1 MKIFIAKLPYQFKEA
16 DVTELFAPYGEVSAA
31 NVIMDRET
39 GRSKCYAFV
48 EMPNAEEALAA
59 ISGLN
64 DTQILDKAIAVSE
77 AKEKER
83 TERPSGGGGSGGY
96 RGGSSSGGGYRGGN
110 SGGSSDGGYRGG
122 NSGGSS
128 DGGYRGGN
136 SGGGNFRNSDKKAG
150 GSYRDNDKRGG
161 GGGNYR
167 DRGNTKSNSED
178 Y

>member
-16 DVTELFAPYGEVSAA
+16 DVTELFAPYGEVSAV

-59 ISGLN
+59 INGLN

-83 TERPSGGGGSGGY
+83 TERPSGGGGNGGY
-96 RGGSSSGGGYRGGN
+96 RGGYSGGGGYRGGN
-110 SGGSSDGGYRGG
+110 SGGSDGGYRSG
-122 NSGGSS
+122 NSG
-128 DGGYRGGN
+128 N
-136 SGGGNFRNSDKKAG
+136 GGNFRNSDKKPG
-150 GSYRDNDKRGG
+150 GSYRDNDRRGG
-161 GGGNYR
+161 GNNYR
-167 DRGNTKSNSED
+167 DRGNKRSPED

>member
-48 EMPNAEEALAA
+48 EMPNDEEALAA

-64 DTQILDKAIAVSE
+64 ETQILDKAIAVSE

-83 TERPSGGGGSGGY
+83 TERPSGSGGSGGY
-96 RGGSSSGGGYRGGN
+96 RGGNSGGGGYRGGN
-110 SGGSSDGGYRGG
+110 SSGSSDGGYRGG
-122 NSGGSS
+122 NSG
-128 DGGYRGGN
+128 N
-136 SGGGNFRNSDKKAG
+136 GGGSFRNNDKKAG
-150 GSYRDNDKRGG
+150 SSYRDNDKRGG
-161 GGGNYR
+161 GGGFR
-167 DRGNTKSNSED
+167 DRNNSKRSSDD

>member
-48 EMPNAEEALAA
+48 EMPNDEEALAA

-64 DTQILDKAIAVSE
+64 ETQILDKAIAVSE

-96 RGGSSSGGGYRGGN
+96 RGGNSSGGGYRGGN
-110 SGGSSDGGYRGG
+110 SSGSSEGGYRGG
-122 NSGGSS
+122 NG
-128 DGGYRGGN
+128 GGN
-136 SGGGNFRNSDKKAG
+136 GSNFRNSDKKAG

-161 GGGNYR
+161 GGGFR
-167 DRGNTKSNSED
+167 DRNNSKRSSDD

>member
-64 DTQILDKAIAVSE
+64 ETQILDKAIAVSE

-83 TERPSGGGGSGGY
+83 TERPSGGSGYGGY
-96 RGGSSSGGGYRGGN
+96 RGGNSGGGGYRGGN
-110 SGGSSDGGYRGG
+110 SGGNSDGSYRGG
-122 NSGGSS
+122 N
-128 DGGYRGGN
+128 GGN
-136 SGGGNFRNSDKKAG
+136 GGNFRNSDKKAG

-161 GGGNYR
+161 GGGFR
-167 DRGNTKSNSED
+167 DRNNSKRSSED

>member
-96 RGGSSSGGGYRGGN
+96 RGGNSGNGGYRGGN
-110 SGGSSDGGYRGG
+110 S
-122 NSGGSS
+122 
-128 DGGYRGGN
+128 
-136 SGGGNFRNSDKKAG
+136 GGNFRNSDKKAG

-161 GGGNYR
+161 GGNYR
-167 DRGNTKSNSED
+167 DRGNSKRESDD

>member
-48 EMPNAEEALAA
+48 EMPNDAEALAA

-83 TERPSGGGGSGGY
+83 TERPSGGGGN
-96 RGGSSSGGGYRGGN
+96 GGYRGGN
-110 SGGSSDGGYRGG
+110 NGGSS
-122 NSGGSS
+122 N
-128 DGGYRGGN
+128 GGYRGGN

-150 GSYRDNDKRGG
+150 GSYRDNDKRGSG
-161 GGGNYR
+161 GGFR
-167 DRGNTKSNSED
+167 DRGSKRSSED

>member
-48 EMPNAEEALAA
+48 EMPNDEEALAA

-64 DTQILDKAIAVSE
+64 ETQILDKAIAVSE

-83 TERPSGGGGSGGY
+83 TERPSGGGESGGY
-96 RGGSSSGGGYRGGN
+96 RGSNSGGYRGGN
-110 SGGSSDGGYRGG
+110 SNGGYRSSSSDGGYRGG
-122 NSGGSS
+122 NSGG
-128 DGGYRGGN
+128 N
-136 SGGGNFRNSDKKAG
+136 NFRNSDKKAG
-150 GSYRDNDKRGG
+150 GNYRDNDKRS
-161 GGGNYR
+161 GNYR
-167 DRGNTKSNSED
+167 DRGNSKSNSED